1 MPWQEESQAHS
12 TWYWVQI
19 VRHWIKTRLA
29 QHDVALSTKL
39 RYLISQFMFTRVKNE
54 FQALFEIMVAE
65 STNQSTEQD
74 LSLKFKLH
82 CLRKRIEDAIVE
94 RYEVLNMRPQSTTEG
109 KRVNI
114 L

>member
-1 MPWQEESQAHS
+1 M
-12 TWYWVQI
+12 
-19 VRHWIKTRLA
+19 
-29 QHDVALSTKL
+29 ALSTKL

-74 LSLKFKLH
+74 LSLRFKLH
-82 CLRKRIEDAIVE
+82 CLRKRIEGAIVE
-94 RYEVLNMRPQSTTEG
+94 RYEVLNMRSTGANDG

-114 L
+114 LSVHEFETSYSKLQ